1 MKYLLFYILGVNRSV
16 EYTWLFI
23 GFLAALFVAWNNGSN
38 NAANAI
44 GTVVGA
50 RALNL
55 KHALYLA
62 AFFDFLGAILFGGF
76 VSKTIMK
83 GIVDVSLINDQTII
97 IRGMVA
103 ALLATGFWVLFASW
117 IKIPMSISEG
127 IVGGV
132 IGFGLV
138 ALGPRSVNW
147 STVSIIISSWIIL
160 PLFSAVLALILYL
173 VYERMF
179 GKESLVPYVAVSSL
193 FLMVF
198 STLFL
203 LMVKTLKLN
212 DIARVVFISTM
223 AGLVAS
229 SLFAVLYFSKISK
242 SDKKSYIMIKVLLLV
257 AAASMAFSHGAN
269 DVANS
274 AGPLSAILY
283 VYQYGEV
290 PKIVGVSPIALVVS
304 AIGIAFGILSWGHR
318 VVETIGEKITTLTY
332 SSAFTAQL
340 SASLSVLIITRLGL
354 PVSTTIAIVG
364 AVAGVGMAKGF
375 KAVDK
380 KTLARI
386 ISTWIIALPAV
397 IVMSMLIYV
406 LLSII

>member
-1 MKYLLFYILGVNRSV
+1 MEYIWLL
-16 EYTWLFI
+16 I
-23 GFLAALFVAWNNGSN
+23 GFIAALFVAWNNGSN

-50 RALNL
+50 HALNL

-62 AFFDFLGAILFGGF
+62 AFFDFLGAVLFGGF

-83 GIVDVSLINDQTII
+83 GIVDVSLINDSTII
-97 IRGMVA
+97 IRGMIA
-103 ALLATGFWVLFASW
+103 ALLATGFWVLLASW

-132 IGFGLV
+132 IGFGLI
-138 ALGPRSVNW
+138 ALGTSSISW
-147 STVSIIISSWIIL
+147 STVTIIISSWIIL
-160 PLFSAVLALILYL
+160 PVFSAILALILYSI
-173 VYERMF
+173 YERMF
-179 GKESLVPYVAVSSL
+179 RRENLIPYVAVSSL

-203 LMVKTLKLN
+203 LMVKTLRLN
-212 DIARVVFISTM
+212 DIVRVITISSVAGLSTSLLFVVFY
-223 AGLVAS
+223 L
-229 SLFAVLYFSKISK
+229 LKISK
-242 SDKKSYIMIKVLLLV
+242 TSEKPRIMIKILLLV

-290 PKIVGVSPIALVVS
+290 PRIVGVSFIALVVS
-304 AIGIAFGILSWGHR
+304 AVGITLGILSWGHR
-318 VVETIGEKITTLTY
+318 VVETIGERITTLTY

-364 AVAGVGMAKGF
+364 AVAGVGIAKGF

-380 KTLARI
+380 KTLAKI
-386 ISTWIIALPAV
+386 ISTWVIALPAV
-397 IVMSMLIYV
+397 IVMSMLIY
-406 LLSII
+406 LALSLI

>member
-1 MKYLLFYILGVNRSV
+1 MEYI
-16 EYTWLFI
+16 WLVI
-23 GFLAALFVAWNNGSN
+23 GFAAALFVAWNNGSN

-50 RALNL
+50 HALNL
-55 KHALYLA
+55 RRALYLA

-83 GIVDVSLINDQTII
+83 GIVDVSLINDSSII
-97 IRGMVA
+97 IRGMIA
-103 ALLATGFWVLFASW
+103 ALIATGLWVLLASW

-132 IGFGLV
+132 IGFGLAAMGV
-138 ALGPRSVNW
+138 QSINW
-147 STVSIIISSWIIL
+147 SMVSIIVSSWIIL
-160 PLFSAVLALILYL
+160 PIFSAILALALYL
-173 VYERMF
+173 LYEKMF
-179 GKESLVPYVAVSSL
+179 EKERLIPYVAISSL

-203 LMVKTLKLN
+203 LMVKTLKLS
-212 DIARVVFISTM
+212 DIVRVIAVSIS
-223 AGLVAS
+223 AGLLAS
-229 SLFAVLYFSKISK
+229 VIFALLYAFKLSK
-242 SDKKSYIMIKVLLLV
+242 SSNRASIMIKVLLLV

-290 PKIVGVSPIALVVS
+290 PKVVGVSEIALIIT
-304 AIGIAFGILSWGHR
+304 AAGIAIGILSWGHR
-318 VVETIGEKITTLTY
+318 VVETIGERITTLTY

-340 SASLSVLIITRLGL
+340 SASLSVLIITRIGL

-364 AVAGVGMAKGF
+364 SVAGVGLAKGF
-375 KAVDK
+375 KAVDRR
-380 KTLARI
+380 TLARI
-386 ISTWIIALPAV
+386 ITTWIVALPAV
-397 IVMSMLIYV
+397 IVVSMVLYKLFSLI
-406 LLSII
+406 